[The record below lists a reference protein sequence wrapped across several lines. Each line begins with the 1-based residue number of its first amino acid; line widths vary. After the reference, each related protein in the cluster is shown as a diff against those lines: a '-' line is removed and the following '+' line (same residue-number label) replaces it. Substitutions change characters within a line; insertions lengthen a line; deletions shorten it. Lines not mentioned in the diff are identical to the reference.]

1 MAQKISRKIGEG
13 KQKKVLSLVLCV
25 AMMLSVMVVGA
36 GAAFSD
42 QSKIKN
48 TEAVDAC
55 TALNIIGGYPDGS
68 FKPEGNITR
77 AEVTK
82 MICVALNGG
91 KNPAVSTNTTPTF
104 SDVRN
109 NANAAWAEGYIESC
123 AAQGI
128 VSGVGGGKFAPNG
141 NVTGVQLAK
150 MLLVSLGYKSE
161 NEGFTGN
168 AWATNVNMRAAQKGL
183 YKGLETM
190 DTAAAITRDNAAQM
204 VWNALQA
211 YEVEYKTTLVA
222 DSKGQLS
229 SQITVQD
236 KVVGSTNDKITLLRD
251 KYDAY
256 VNIGTLVNIDGKD
269 LTIAMSNSDV
279 AESDTKDTAFT
290 KLDTDYSSLLGQKV
304 KVIFKNG
311 KANDVL
317 GVYATGDNTVYK
329 ALLNDV
335 EKDGS
340 KIKFGGTSYS
350 VDNNGKIAT
359 TKIGID
365 GTTTSD
371 WTVSQFDTDAN
382 KTSLNEVTFIDTD
395 DNDKIDT
402 AIVIEKV
409 AGEVTGV
416 ASDKITF
423 NGKTYKYADESI
435 DKNIAADD
443 WAVMSV
449 DLYKDCK
456 TIVKAD
462 VVTDKL
468 NGTKDKGIY
477 SQYQIA
483 NTWYNIAEDNNSG
496 YDKISIGD
504 TAKAYVANGV
514 ILNVDTDDGT
524 GAIPT
529 NIAVVVGK
537 GSGSLY
543 GDQVKVRFFDG
554 TLKTVTID
562 SDKQKDT
569 ITEGYAYKISGS
581 DAAAKL
587 EALSKQK
594 YNGYENQVLTG
605 QTKTVSGQTI
615 DEKRVADNAVIVIYN
630 TTAGTS
636 KTITGKQFNNLSAD
650 SRRALGNATSM
661 FTKDSNGLNRVRL
674 AAISTTSSVNDI
686 SGISNDNYGYITSD
700 AVKRANGDVTYT
712 LWNGSQN
719 LTVTEENGDTSKRA
733 KGTVIGYSTIDSNN
747 YIQDVDEA
755 YGLLKNV
762 TNKVAKTD
770 ALAVG
775 ANEGSDTKSVSVNDV
790 QLNVTADTKVLVID
804 TSADGE
810 AIGQTYTYGTT
821 TFRKANKVNST
832 YQNNVAYILDE
843 AVKDGKADLELLI
856 IDNTGSF
863 DWLND
868 SSDPTPSTE
877 KGDYP
882 TKWAEVKVADK
893 NLVTY
898 AASTRNSQTGEVTVD
913 LTLDSTVD
921 TVDPSKITV
930 KKDGVRVSSPTNTT
944 IDDGHYIFTV
954 GGVAANDSKLSIDVA
969 AGFVTATT
977 VTVTD
982 VNGTITAAGLD
993 ASTDVTANN
1002 AVGLTPTVTWYNK
1015 NTKDKVKTDA
1025 PANVNVSVTP
1035 VGKTTA
1041 KATVTLKKG
1050 TSAPTAGTY
1059 YFTVTVNGV
1068 ESAVKT
1074 LTIS

>member
-1 MAQKISRKIGEG
+1 
-13 KQKKVLSLVLCV
+13 
-25 AMMLSVMVVGA
+25 MMLSVMVVGA

-402 AIVIEKV
+402 AIIIEKV
-409 AGEVTGV
+409 PGEVTGV

-423 NGKTYKYADESI
+423 DGKTYKYADESI

-468 NGTKDKGIY
+468 NGTKDKGDY
-477 SQYQIA
+477 SQYQIGK
-483 NTWYNIAEDNNSG
+483 TWYNIDTKKDSTSAWDQV
-496 YDKISIGD
+496 SIGD

-529 NIAVVVGK
+529 NIAVVVGN
-537 GSGSLY
+537 GGRSTLY
-543 GDQVKVRFFDG
+543 GDQVKLRFFDG

-562 SDKQKDT
+562 STKKGVAGSET
-569 ITEGYAYKISGS
+569 VLGRAYKVTGA
-581 DAAAKL
+581 DNAAKL
-587 EALSKQK
+587 EELSNQK
-594 YNGYENQVLTG
+594 YNGYQNKIFGTTQSQTVDLTKNMIG
-605 QTKTVSGQTI
+605 NV
-615 DEKRVADNAVIVIYN
+615 RVADDAVIVVYDQN
-630 TTAGTS
+630 GAS
-636 KTITGKQFNNLSAD
+636 KTITGKQFNNLKAD
-650 SRRALGNATSM
+650 AKLKNDSNAM
-661 FTKDSNGLNRVRL
+661 FTKDLNGLDRVRL
-674 AAISTTSSVNDI
+674 ASAEVAAGKTINDVTG
-686 SGISNDNYGYITSD
+686 SSNDNYAYITSD

-712 LWNGSQN
+712 LWNGSEN
-719 LTVTEENGDTSKRA
+719 LSVTEENGNATSRA
-733 KGTVIGYSTIDSNN
+733 KGTVIGYSTIDKDG
-747 YIQDVDEA
+747 YIQDVDDS
-755 YGLLKNV
+755 YGVLKKI
-762 TNKVAKTD
+762 TNTD
-770 ALAVG
+770 AATDKLAVG
-775 ANEGSDTKSVSVNDV
+775 ANKGSDTKSVSVGTN

-821 TFRKANKVNST
+821 TFRKANKVGSS

-843 AVKDGKADLELLI
+843 GISNGKADLELLI

-868 SSDPTPSTE
+868 SSDPTPSTP
-877 KGDYP
+877 DTI
-882 TKWAEVKVADK
+882 TKDNITITGTKNVDAVTIATARVATGKVQVVLNIKDKAVTGVTGKPVVKVDGVAVAAT
-893 NLVTY
+893 NV
-898 AASTRNSQTGEVTVD
+898 ASTVVTNQ
-913 LTLDSTVD
+913 LQITVND
-921 TVDPSKITV
+921 EFVKDNSKIT
-930 KKDGVRVSSPTNTT
+930 
-944 IDDGHYIFTV
+944 IDLSAINFT
-954 GGVAANDSKLSIDVA
+954 K
-969 AGFVTATT
+969 
-977 VTVTD
+977 
-982 VNGTITAAGLD
+982 
-993 ASTDVTANN
+993 
-1002 AVGLTPTVTWYNK
+1002 
-1015 NTKDKVKTDA
+1015 
-1025 PANVNVSVTP
+1025 
-1035 VGKTTA
+1035 
-1041 KATVTLKKG
+1041 
-1050 TSAPTAGTY
+1050 
-1059 YFTVTVNGV
+1059 
-1068 ESAVKT
+1068 
-1074 LTIS
+1074 

>member
-402 AIVIEKV
+402 AIIIEKV

-468 NGTKDKGIY
+468 NGTKDKTAY
-477 SQYQIA
+477 YQYQIA
-483 NTWYNIAEDNNSG
+483 NTWYNIAKDNNSG
-496 YDKISIGD
+496 YDKVSIGD

-529 NIAVVVGK
+529 NIAVVVGN
-537 GSGSLY
+537 GGTSTLY
-543 GDQVKVRFFDG
+543 GDQVKLRFFDG
-554 TLKTVTID
+554 TLKTVSID
-562 SDKQKDT
+562 SSKKGVAGSNT
-569 ITEGYAYKISGS
+569 VIGRAYKISGA
-581 DAAAKL
+581 DNAAKL
-587 EALSKQK
+587 EELSNQK
-594 YNGYENQVLTG
+594 YNGYQNEITATTG
-605 QTKTVSGQTI
+605 EGSTKTI
-615 DEKRVADNAVIVIYN
+615 DLRGHKIGGTLVADDAVIVVYDESG
-630 TTAGTS
+630 AS
-636 KTITGKQFNNLSAD
+636 KTITGKQFNNLDNANLKSA
-650 SRRALGNATSM
+650 SKAV
-661 FTKDSNGLNRVRL
+661 FTKDYNGLDRVRL
-674 AAISTTSSVNDI
+674 ASVEVVANKTINDI
-686 SGISNDNYGYITSD
+686 TGTSNDNYGYITSD

-712 LWNGSQN
+712 LWNGSKN
-719 LTVTEENGDTSKRA
+719 LTVTEENGEASARA
-733 KGTVIGYSTIDSNN
+733 KGTVIGYSTIDSNG
-747 YIQDVDEA
+747 YIQDVDDT

-762 TNKVAKTD
+762 TNSVASKS

-775 ANEGSDTKSVSVNDV
+775 ANKGSETKSISVGDN

-821 TFRKANKVNST
+821 TFRKANKVNSA

-843 AVKDGKADLELLI
+843 DIDNGNKADLELLI

-868 SSDPTPSTE
+868 SSDPTPSTP
-877 KGDYP
+877 DTI
-882 TKWAEVKVADK
+882 TKDNITITGTKNVDAVTIATARVATGKVQVVLNIKDKAVTGVTGKPVVKVDGVAVAAT
-893 NLVTY
+893 NV
-898 AASTRNSQTGEVTVD
+898 ASTVVTNQ
-913 LTLDSTVD
+913 LQITVND
-921 TVDPSKITV
+921 EFVKDNSKIT
-930 KKDGVRVSSPTNTT
+930 
-944 IDDGHYIFTV
+944 IDLSAINFT
-954 GGVAANDSKLSIDVA
+954 K
-969 AGFVTATT
+969 
-977 VTVTD
+977 
-982 VNGTITAAGLD
+982 
-993 ASTDVTANN
+993 
-1002 AVGLTPTVTWYNK
+1002 
-1015 NTKDKVKTDA
+1015 
-1025 PANVNVSVTP
+1025 
-1035 VGKTTA
+1035 
-1041 KATVTLKKG
+1041 
-1050 TSAPTAGTY
+1050 
-1059 YFTVTVNGV
+1059 
-1068 ESAVKT
+1068 
-1074 LTIS
+1074 

>member
-1 MAQKISRKIGEG
+1 MRNL
-13 KQKKVLSLVLCV
+13 KKVLSLVLCV

-55 TALNIIGGYPDGS
+55 IALNIIGGYPDGS

-104 SDVRN
+104 SDVRG

-290 KLDTDYSSLLGQKV
+290 KLGTDYSSLLGQKV

-340 KIKFGGTSYS
+340 KIKFDGTSYS
-350 VDNNGKIAT
+350 VDNNGKIST
-359 TKIGID
+359 TVIGIN
-365 GTTTSD
+365 GTTTSN
-371 WTVSQFDTDAN
+371 WTVDNFDTDAN

-402 AIVIEKV
+402 AIIIEKV

-615 DEKRVADNAVIVIYN
+615 DEKRVADDAVIVIYN

-821 TFRKANKVNST
+821 TFRKANKVGSS

-843 AVKDGKADLELLI
+843 DISNGKADLELLI

-868 SSDPTPSTE
+868 SSSDTPSVE
-877 KGDYP
+877 KGDY
-882 TKWAEVKVADK
+882 TSKFASVKVADK
-893 NLVTY
+893 SIVTN
-898 AASTRNSQTGEVTVD
+898 AASSRNVTTNVVTVA
-913 LTLDSTVD
+913 LTLGKDVK
-921 TVDPSKITV
+921 KIDATKISV
-930 KKDGVRVSSPTNTT
+930 KKDGTPVVNPDLSIKSTDTAVTVSGNQ
-944 IDDGHYIFTV
+944 YIFTV
-954 GGVAANDSKLSIDVA
+954 AGVGADETLSIEVA
-969 AGFVTATT
+969 DGF
-977 VTVTD
+977 
-982 VNGTITAAGLD
+982 N
-993 ASTDVTANN
+993 
-1002 AVGLTPTVTWYNK
+1002 
-1015 NTKDKVKTDA
+1015 
-1025 PANVNVSVTP
+1025 VTP
-1035 VGKTTA
+1035 
-1041 KATVTLKKG
+1041 
-1050 TSAPTAGTY
+1050 AP
-1059 YFTVTVNGV
+1059 
-1068 ESAVKT
+1068 
-1074 LTIS
+1074 

>member
-1 MAQKISRKIGEG
+1 MRRQ
-13 KQKKVLSLVLCV
+13 QKKVLSLVLCV

-269 LTIAMSNSDV
+269 LTIAMSNSDR
-279 AESDTKDTAFT
+279 AESDTHDTAFT
-290 KLDTDYSSLLGQKV
+290 KLATDYTSLLGQKV

-371 WTVSQFDTDAN
+371 WTVNQFDTDAN

-402 AIVIEKV
+402 AIIIEKV

-483 NTWYNIAEDNNSG
+483 NTWYNIAEKSETG
-496 YDKISIGD
+496 YDKVSIGD

-529 NIAVVVGK
+529 NIAVVIGK
-537 GSGSLY
+537 GTGSLY
-543 GDQVKVRFFDG
+543 GDQVKLRFFDG
-554 TLKTVTID
+554 TLKTVTLDSAKKSDDID
-562 SDKQKDT
+562 V
-569 ITEGYAYKISGS
+569 GYACKVSGS
-581 DAAAKL
+581 DSSAKL
-587 EALSKQK
+587 EKVALQK
-594 YNGYENQVLTG
+594 YNGYESLLSNSG
-605 QTKTVSGQTI
+605 TKTVSVSSTASNKI
-615 DEKRVADNAVIVIYN
+615 ADKYVADDAVIIIYDKN
-630 TTAGTS
+630 GAS
-636 KTITGKQFNNLSAD
+636 KTITGKQFNNLSSAN
-650 SRRALGNATSM
+650 LETTSKAV
-661 FTKDSNGLNRVRL
+661 FTKDYNGLDRVRL
-674 AAISTTSSVNDI
+674 ASIKTIDSKTINDI
-686 SGISNDNYGYITSD
+686 TGTSNDNYGYITSD

-712 LWNGSQN
+712 LWNGSKN
-719 LTVTEENGDTSKRA
+719 LTVTEENGDTSARA

-747 YIQDVDEA
+747 YIQDVKD
-755 YGLLKNV
+755 YHLLKNISS
-762 TNKVAKTD
+762 TTGSTEN
-770 ALAVG
+770 LAVG
-775 ANEGSDTKSVSVNDV
+775 ANEGSDTKSVSVGEN
-790 QLNVTADTKVLVID
+790 QLKVTADTKVLVID
-804 TSADGE
+804 TSADGD

-821 TFRKANKVNST
+821 TFRKANKVGSA

-868 SSDPTPSTE
+868 SSNPTPST
-877 KGDYP
+877 P
-882 TKWAEVKVADK
+882 NTITKDNITITGTKNVDAVTIATARVATGKVQVVLNIKDTAVTGISGKPVVKVDGVAAADA
-893 NLVTY
+893 NVT
-898 AASTRNSQTGEVTVD
+898 
-913 LTLDSTVD
+913 STVVGNQLQINVNDDFVKD
-921 TVDPSKITV
+921 TSKIT
-930 KKDGVRVSSPTNTT
+930 
-944 IDDGHYIFTV
+944 IDLSGITFT
-954 GGVAANDSKLSIDVA
+954 
-969 AGFVTATT
+969 
-977 VTVTD
+977 
-982 VNGTITAAGLD
+982 
-993 ASTDVTANN
+993 
-1002 AVGLTPTVTWYNK
+1002 
-1015 NTKDKVKTDA
+1015 
-1025 PANVNVSVTP
+1025 
-1035 VGKTTA
+1035 
-1041 KATVTLKKG
+1041 KA
-1050 TSAPTAGTY
+1050 
-1059 YFTVTVNGV
+1059 
-1068 ESAVKT
+1068 
-1074 LTIS
+1074 